1 MKKEVKVLP
10 NQSLADMIIAEY
22 GSLEAGM
29 AVAAQNGIDISHVP
43 VPGDYITMPDVGT
56 EKMDLGNAEYI
67 RRNDVT
73 IGTLS
78 QPELSFSIVLK
89 PVMVVQ
95 PTESGDP
102 HALGY
107 YAFALQSTADFV
119 NANPLVNDY
128 LSENPLN
135 YETEERYIAGHL
147 PEHSGPSAISPMP
160 ATSIPYHLP
169 WTVGLGY
176 MLVWSELS
184 NPVVTP
190 TFRDNQGNEAY
201 CAPLTLLDN
210 VDMAVVIDRLIGDIS
225 IDVVA
230 TSQWTITLRLTRSHT
245 PIVLADFA
253 DHTMQWLGVAA
264 TGSPDPDDPGNPD
277 KTMLYL
283 TAGTYTLGL
292 KTNYF
297 FPGGVPVFPS
307 SAFTMVISV
316 N

>member
-29 AVAAQNGIDISHVP
+29 AVAAANGIDISHVP
-43 VPGDYITMPDVGT
+43 VPGNYIVMPEVDT
-56 EKMDLGNAEYI
+56 ERMDLGNAEYF

-78 QPELSFSIVLK
+78 QPELTLSIVLK
-89 PVMVVQ
+89 PVMIVQ

-107 YAFALQSTADFV
+107 YAFNLQSTADFV
-119 NANPLVNDY
+119 NINPLVTDY
-128 LSENPLN
+128 LSDNVLY
-135 YETEERYIAGHL
+135 YETEERYIAGYS
-147 PEHSGPSAISPMP
+147 PEISGPSAISPMP

-169 WTVGLGY
+169 WTIGLGY
-176 MLVWSELS
+176 MQVWSDLPS
-184 NPVVTP
+184 PVVTP
-190 TFRDNQGNEAY
+190 TFRDSQGNEAY
-201 CAPLTLLDN
+201 YSPLTLLDN
-210 VDMAVVIDRLIGDIS
+210 VDMAVVIDRLIGDVS

-230 TSQWTITLRLTRSHT
+230 TSQWAITLRLTRSHT
-245 PIVLADFA
+245 SIVLADFA
-253 DHTMQWLGVAA
+253 NHTMQWLGVAA
-264 TGSPDPDDPGNPD
+264 TGSPDPDDPGNSD
-277 KTMLYL
+277 KTILHL
-283 TAGTYTLGL
+283 SAGTYTLGV
-292 KTNYF
+292 KTSYV
-297 FPGGVPVFPS
+297 FPGGIPVFPS